1 VTDSSNVDLV
11 RSIAADWERGDFSSA
26 DRADPEIEFVIA
38 DWPDAGTWSGLAGLT
53 EGMREFLR
61 TWEDF
66 SLEPDESREHDDG
79 RVVVSVRVHGRG
91 KTSGLELEQTFG
103 TRRGASVFHI
113 RDRKVTRLAIYWDRD
128 HALAD
133 LGLKE

>member
-1 VTDSSNVDLV
+1 MSENLDLV
-11 RSIAADWERGDFSSA
+11 RSLYANWERGDFSRADWA
-26 DRADPEIEFVIA
+26 DREIEFVIA
-38 DWPDAGTWSGLAGLT
+38 DWPDAGTWSGRAGLT

-66 SLEPDESREHDDG
+66 SLEPDEYRELDDG

-128 HALAD
+128 RALAD
-133 LGLKE
+133 LGLEG